1 MKKKAVKLDK
11 TSEHI
16 PTCNRFSILESD
28 EIPND
33 EDDET
38 NIQTD
43 SPSISPPKTNHK
55 AKRAGR
61 NKKKKKLDSQAD
73 EKHLETKA
81 NSLDDI
87 NLAQSEVVR
96 CATCFITHFPFKRFC
111 KQRLLSEFLNQ
122 KERIPEQKAKN
133 SQEAKETIVPN
144 LYLLQYCI
152 HFLETKYNT
161 CGCNCTCYEEEQ
173 EEGSDVNTESIRM
186 RGGAGFSE
194 MSTHTLIT
202 RAIESGKKH
211 GINLAEGKL
220 NKADGNCSFE
230 CFFLTNF
237 YILH

>member
-38 NIQTD
+38 NIQID

-61 NKKKKKLDSQAD
+61 NKKTKNHDSQAD

-96 CATCFITHFPFKRFC
+96 CATGYITHF
-111 KQRLLSEFLNQ
+111 LSSEFAS
-122 KERIPEQKAKN
+122 E
-133 SQEAKETIVPN
+133 
-144 LYLLQYCI
+144 
-152 HFLETKYNT
+152 
-161 CGCNCTCYEEEQ
+161 GC
-173 EEGSDVNTESIRM
+173 
-186 RGGAGFSE
+186 
-194 MSTHTLIT
+194 
-202 RAIESGKKH
+202 
-211 GINLAEGKL
+211 
-220 NKADGNCSFE
+220 
-230 CFFLTNF
+230 
-237 YILH
+237 